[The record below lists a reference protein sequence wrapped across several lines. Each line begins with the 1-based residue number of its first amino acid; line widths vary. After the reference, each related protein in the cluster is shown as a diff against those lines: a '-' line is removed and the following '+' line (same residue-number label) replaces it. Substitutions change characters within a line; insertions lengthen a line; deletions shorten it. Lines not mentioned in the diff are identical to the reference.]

1 MPCATEE
8 EEGKY
13 SVLRQHSLA
22 EWCERDIPAKSGA
35 WFNSVPA
42 EALHGLSFRSRLHHG
57 VLHGYIWRPA
67 PCGSGNF
74 CSAHGAPPAL
84 LLPWWLQAVRY
95 LMWSSFW
102 VLLKEGTPQPA
113 PYAKTLSCKLTT
125 LAENVWHNVLISYQL
140 GMLSEAIVSV
150 SPIYLA
156 CYTMKTWRASVSL
169 DFNLFFTFASCF
181 FLIII
186 YFLSSVSQ
194 SFYHCLTKW
203 DIIWPIGVAT
213 KSTSEVITGPG
224 ACKVNHAFGIWFWV
238 MERLME

>member
-57 VLHGYIWRPA
+57 VLHGYMWRPA

-113 PYAKTLSCKLTT
+113 PYAKTLSCKLAT

-156 CYTMKTWRASVSL
+156 CYTMKTWRLISICFSL
-169 DFNLFFTFASCF
+169 LHLVFFFNYYLFF
-181 FLIII
+181 II
-186 YFLSSVSQ
+186 
-194 SFYHCLTKW
+194 CLTKFL
-203 DIIWPIGVAT
+203 PL
-213 KSTSEVITGPG
+213 SH
-224 ACKVNHAFGIWFWV
+224 KVRHHLTDRSCYQINLWSHYWTWS
-238 MERLME
+238 M